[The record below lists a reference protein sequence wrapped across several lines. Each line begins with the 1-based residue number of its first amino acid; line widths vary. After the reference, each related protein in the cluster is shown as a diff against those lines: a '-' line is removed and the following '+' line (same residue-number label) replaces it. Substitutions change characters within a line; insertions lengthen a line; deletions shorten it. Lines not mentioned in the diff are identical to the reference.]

1 MYRITTPGYD
11 ECTVSIDTELDKASI
26 LIENAEGLFT
36 QFPSGSVE
44 RVAWEN
50 LKAHVNAWRAQQW
63 IVDPNRRMV
72 RIHELRK
79 QLDDV
84 KALLTEAGLLGS

>member
-1 MYRITTPGYD
+1 M
-11 ECTVSIDTELDKASI
+11 SIDSELDKATT
-26 LIENAEGLFT
+26 LIENAEGLFK

-63 IVDPNRRMV
+63 IADPGRRMV

-84 KALLTEAGLLGS
+84 KALLSEAGLLGN

>member
-1 MYRITTPGYD
+1 M
-11 ECTVSIDTELDKASI
+11 SIDTELDKASS
-26 LIENAEGLFT
+26 LIQNAEQLFT

-63 IVDPNRRMV
+63 IIDPNRRMV

-84 KALLTEAGLLGS
+84 KALLNEAGLLGN

>member
-1 MYRITTPGYD
+1 M
-11 ECTVSIDTELDKASI
+11 SIDTELDKAST
-26 LIENAEGLFT
+26 LIDNAEELFL
-36 QFPSGSVE
+36 QFPNGSVE

-63 IVDPNRRMV
+63 IPDPSRRMV

-84 KALLTEAGLLGS
+84 KALLCEAGLLGS

>member
-1 MYRITTPGYD
+1 M
-11 ECTVSIDTELDKASI
+11 SIDTELDKATT
-26 LIENAEGLFT
+26 LIANAESLFH
-36 QFPSGSVE
+36 QFPNGSVE

-63 IVDPNRRMV
+63 IPDPGRRMV

-84 KALLTEAGLLGS
+84 KALLTEAGLLGN

>member
-1 MYRITTPGYD
+1 M
-11 ECTVSIDTELDKASI
+11 SIDTELDKASS
-26 LIENAEGLFT
+26 LIQNAEQLFT

-50 LKAHVNAWRAQQW
+50 LKSHVNAWRAQQW

-84 KALLTEAGLLGS
+84 KALLTEAGLLGN

>member
-1 MYRITTPGYD
+1 
-11 ECTVSIDTELDKASI
+11 VSIDIELERASS
-26 LIENAEGLFT
+26 LIENAEGLFL
-36 QFPSGSVE
+36 QFPTGSIE

-63 IVDPNRRMV
+63 IPDPERRMV

-84 KALLTEAGLLGS
+84 KALLCEAGLLGS